1 MDDLDDATR
10 TKYRNDSGVDSFLVY
25 PEKASPN
32 KAFYSPRIELQN
44 RSILLHSN
52 PKHQNVAK
60 DHTYPPRDC
69 LDRRQSGCNPG
80 LANDSTHSQTPLGSR
95 LPRKLRKPLDIPA
108 RDDSVDSMRNNV
120 ELPGASTPHTNDNSS
135 MQLSRLTL
143 DPHDTKSS
151 LKRTVDACTTQSNS
165 GEPASKCFCRE
176 QQSYTLACKPSASQ
190 CTLAAQVQARG
201 HMVNGNLPSP
211 VTSPGRSHHKG
222 VASKQQQKCSS
233 NIKELGRSMTRHKPD
248 CHPLAK
254 ARSTSPKPQPSEL
267 QEEEEPDEEFPVNKL
282 IRQPEPCI
290 MSPQQLMSEVL
301 GIYAAIETVER
312 KCIAI
317 DQGQMGHAAKRI
329 TLSDHNWQALTAV
342 HRTLLYEHYDFLIA
356 SQQPTAPE
364 EVKRMATEKQMP
376 LRLWRFAIHSYLE
389 VLRLHLPESMDF
401 MVNYIM
407 VAYQML
413 ALLFETVPTFE
424 VVWTECLGDLAR
436 YRMAIEN
443 KDIRDREVWT
453 GVAHYWYLKASEKQP
468 DVGRLYH
475 HLGILARPRA
485 LQQLYY
491 YTKSLTCIQPFHNA
505 KESIKT
511 IFDPA
516 LGWTQQQPSY
526 ATELDE
532 MVVKVHAVMF
542 NKTSLESADAA
553 RNTLLSRLG
562 PQITHAESKWREYG
576 VFIAVINISAW
587 FSYGLEQDPLRQLLL
602 CKSNDGNLA
611 KIVQAVSSPPV
622 WLAAAI
628 SLTFDVF
635 RISLNRIQDPYV
647 LPHVHLMLIFL
658 LTLCRTC
665 LRLDC
670 MSVYSSLTVA
680 APWKELAKFLDKQ
693 TALDGLNS
701 RTLQAGMTQQFLQP
715 ERGDVQPL
723 PEDHLVRGLTWC
735 KDYFP
740 LQWFSRDEDEESRML
755 ERPSTHSVRSERVL
769 WTAICVAQA
778 CIRNDWLN

>member
-1 MDDLDDATR
+1 
-10 TKYRNDSGVDSFLVY
+10 
-25 PEKASPN
+25 
-32 KAFYSPRIELQN
+32 
-44 RSILLHSN
+44 
-52 PKHQNVAK
+52 
-60 DHTYPPRDC
+60 
-69 LDRRQSGCNPG
+69 
-80 LANDSTHSQTPLGSR
+80 
-95 LPRKLRKPLDIPA
+95 
-108 RDDSVDSMRNNV
+108 
-120 ELPGASTPHTNDNSS
+120 
-135 MQLSRLTL
+135 
-143 DPHDTKSS
+143 
-151 LKRTVDACTTQSNS
+151 
-165 GEPASKCFCRE
+165 
-176 QQSYTLACKPSASQ
+176 
-190 CTLAAQVQARG
+190 
-201 HMVNGNLPSP
+201 MVNGNLPSP
-211 VTSPGRSHHKG
+211 VTSPGPSHQKG
-222 VASKQQQKCSS
+222 PHADAVSRQQQQQQKFSS
-233 NIKELGRSMTRHKPD
+233 NINDLGLPITRHKND

-254 ARSTSPKPQPSEL
+254 AQSSGPKLQPPLLL
-267 QEEEEPDEEFPVNKL
+267 QEEEADEEFPVNEL

-317 DQGQMGHAAKRI
+317 DQGQMGNAAKRI
-329 TLSDHNWQALTAV
+329 KLSDHNWQALTAV

-356 SQQPTAPE
+356 SQQPTAPD

-407 VAYQML
+407 IAYQML

-485 LQQLYY
+485 LQQVYY
-491 YTKSLTCIQPFHNA
+491 YTKSLTCVQPFQNA

-516 LGWTQQQPSY
+516 LGRTQQQPSY

-532 MVVKVHAVMF
+532 LVVKVHAIMF
-542 NKTSLESADAA
+542 NKTSVESADAA
-553 RNTLLSRLG
+553 RDTLLSHLA
-562 PQITHAESKWREYG
+562 PQIAYAGPKWREYG
-576 VFIAVINISAW
+576 VFVAVTNISAW
-587 FSYGLEQDPLRQLLL
+587 FSYGLEPDPLRQLLL
-602 CKSNDGNLA
+602 CKPNVSSPRTHCYRTTKADMIQDENLA
-611 KIVQAVSSPPV
+611 KIVQVVSSPRI
-622 WLAAAI
+622 WFTAAI
-628 SLTFDVF
+628 TLTFDVF
-635 RISLNRIQDPYV
+635 RVSLGRIQDPNV

-670 MSVYSSLTVA
+670 MSIFSSLTMA
-680 APWKELAKFLDKQ
+680 APWKELATFLNKQ
-693 TALDGLNS
+693 TERDGLNS
-701 RTLQAGMTQQFLQP
+701 RTLQAGIKQQFLQP

-723 PEDHLVRGLTWC
+723 PEDHLVRGLIWC

-740 LQWFSRDEDEESRML
+740 LQWFSRDEDEESRMV

-769 WTAICVAQA
+769 WAAICVAQV
-778 CIRNDWLN
+778 CIRISLLT